1 MAVLFRDEKCLALN
15 YRDFSSHE
23 KCSRLESGT
32 SIATCSWWSPIE
44 GQRVNELFTC
54 VENSSLQSV
63 LLIAPLKKK
72 FRTSWFKRQRSLLT
86 SLYEPLLKLGSR
98 VASKVVE
105 RQARVPEVTSSN
117 PAQSWAY
124 FFHAE
129 TQHINRIE
137 HFEVCESV
145 TQKSESDLRSQVL
158 AHKLTSTI
166 LSRAKLQRQGS
177 AETTSSYS

>member
-1 MAVLFRDEKCLALN
+1 M
-15 YRDFSSHE
+15 
-23 KCSRLESGT
+23 
-32 SIATCSWWSPIE
+32 
-44 GQRVNELFTC
+44 
-54 VENSSLQSV
+54 
-63 LLIAPLKKK
+63 
-72 FRTSWFKRQRSLLT
+72 
-86 SLYEPLLKLGSR
+86 
-98 VASKVVE
+98 ASKVVE

-166 LSRAKLQRQGS
+166 LSRAKLQSKDLTLKIEFNLDLTQARVRR
-177 AETTSSYS
+177 ERERDF